1 MRASTITD
9 VSLLNRGARIAAIA
23 LTTAIGSLAVT
34 AGASGG
40 SGYTSVDAIMA
51 ASDSPA
57 EPAGQLPAP
66 DAYLAR
72 LGSEGETVGTV
83 PTPDTYLA
91 QLGSRGN
98 NTEALASAT
107 SEPTPSQSAAVAG
120 ARSQTRATASI
131 GSAQRLA
138 RWRRSPWSG
147 SAARRS
153 SCPAGG
159 LPSRRPRRRP
169 AEDKFAL

>member
-57 EPAGQLPAP
+57 EPAGQLPTP
-66 DAYLAR
+66 DTYLVR

-98 NTEALASAT
+98 NTEALASAI
-107 SEPTPSQSAAVAG
+107 SEPAPSQPAAVAG
-120 ARSQTRATASI
+120 SQPDASD
-131 GSAQRLA
+131 GFDWL
-138 RWRRSPWSG
+138 
-147 SAARRS
+147 SAAIG
-153 SCPAGG
+153 ALAAIAVVG
-159 LPSRRPRRRP
+159 LSGAAFVMSRRRVAISPSP
-169 AEDKFAL
+169 ASTS